1 MPSISRRLDQLTD
14 DWNEAEIS
22 RPSLQRWMDQLPNED
37 HAIALRLLE
46 CMEFHGYSRLVRE
59 CRQIHRNLC
68 NDLAQRG
75 FDTETYSDIDFTRAF
90 TCKSGDVIAYI
101 YRKANLIPVTSF
113 HNVEAL
119 LADPRRNLEQ
129 KRALVILDDYIGTGS
144 QFLFQFVA
152 REPAHCKLLNSYA
165 CLRFLAI
172 VIHDDGKSKYQLLA
186 KGAFEEVMDIEEQEL
201 TCIDFSK
208 DRNQLISALGSVN
221 WQNSALLGA
230 QRDFPLLDH
239 PQLSNLERSNLIQFL
254 EHHDPH
260 TEAGTTEF
268 LLGHHTFFYG
278 APNALPRLLLPL
290 FKRVEDFTIYPREV
304 QVGLPNAIMSYD
316 IDGPTN

>member
-1 MPSISRRLDQLTD
+1 MPSISQRLDQLTE

-37 HAIALRLLE
+37 HAIALRLME
-46 CMEFHGYSRLVRE
+46 CMEFHGYFRLVRK

-68 NDLAQRG
+68 DDLAQRG

-101 YRKANLIPVTSF
+101 YRKANLIAVTSF

-144 QFLFQFVA
+144 HFLFQFAA
-152 REPAHCKLLNSYA
+152 REPAHCKPLNSYA
-165 CLRFLAI
+165 CLHFLAI
-172 VIHDDGKSKYQLLA
+172 AIHDDGKLKHQLLA
-186 KGAFEEVMDIEEQEL
+186 KGAVEEVMTIEEQEL

-208 DRNQLISALGSVN
+208 DRNQLISALSSVN
-221 WQNSALLGA
+221 LQNSALLGA
-230 QRDFPLLDH
+230 QRDFSLLDH
-239 PQLSNLERSNLIQFL
+239 PQLSNIERSSLVQFL
-254 EHHDPH
+254 ERHDHH
-260 TEAGTTEF
+260 TEVGTTEF
-268 LLGHHTFFYG
+268 LLGHHKFFYG
-278 APNALPRLLLPL
+278 GPNALPRLLLPL
-290 FKRVEDFTIYPREV
+290 FKRVEDFTIYPRDV
-304 QVGLPNAIMSYD
+304 QAGLPEAIMSYD
-316 IDGPTN
+316 IDGPIN

>member
-1 MPSISRRLDQLTD
+1 MPSISQRPDQLTEN
-14 DWNEAEIS
+14 WNEAEIS
-22 RPSLQRWMDQLPNED
+22 RPSLQRWMDHLPNED
-37 HAIALRLLE
+37 HAIALRLME
-46 CMEFHGYSRLVRE
+46 CMEFHGYFRLVRE

-68 NDLAQRG
+68 DDLAQRG

-165 CLRFLAI
+165 CLRLLAI
-172 VIHDDGKSKYQLLA
+172 VIHDDGKLKHHLLA
-186 KGAFEEVMDIEEQEL
+186 KGAVEEVMTIEEQEL

-208 DRNQLISALGSVN
+208 DRNLLISTLG
-221 WQNSALLGA
+221 
-230 QRDFPLLDH
+230 
-239 PQLSNLERSNLIQFL
+239 
-254 EHHDPH
+254 
-260 TEAGTTEF
+260 
-268 LLGHHTFFYG
+268 
-278 APNALPRLLLPL
+278 
-290 FKRVEDFTIYPREV
+290 
-304 QVGLPNAIMSYD
+304 
-316 IDGPTN
+316 